1 MKKRDRKNLHY
12 LLSLDEMTLLAWW
25 LSAPMRDKEYAAE
38 LLKMYSEELDNR
50 RVLCYDG
57 PEDGDFAQANDLIN
71 SIKSKL

>member
-1 MKKRDRKNLHY
+1 MKKRDRKNLQF

-25 LSAPMRDKEYAAE
+25 LSAPVPDREYAAE
-38 LLKMYSEELDNR
+38 LLKNYSEELDKAHIL
-50 RVLCYDG
+50 VYDG

>member
-1 MKKRDRKNLHY
+1 MKKRDLKNLKF

-25 LSAPMRDKEYAAE
+25 LSAPMRDREYAAE

-50 RVLCYDG
+50 KILCYDG

>member
-1 MKKRDRKNLHY
+1 MTKRDRKNLHY
-12 LLSLDEMTLLAWW
+12 LISLDEMTLLAWW
-25 LSAPMRDKEYAAE
+25 LSAPGPDREYASE

-50 RVLCYDG
+50 LALCYDG